1 MSMNA
6 APVVTPTIENTPPP
20 EWDRLLS
27 ACQKNNVD
35 LVVQLLEKDAISPS
49 HANRVGQSALHIA
62 ALWGHGTF
70 MK

>member
-1 MSMNA
+1 MNA
-6 APVVTPTIENTPPP
+6 APVVAPTIENNTPPP

-35 LVVQLLEKDAISPS
+35 LVVQLLEKDGISPS